1 MLCGAEGLKHALLV
15 VLAASLALPAEA
27 RVRKKRKRPA
37 PVAARAEDDPRR
49 RGSSPAF
56 ARSSIAFV
64 TPRDLAQHD
73 DSAVEVRLQ
82 IKNYAI
88 GAAKPGG
95 PVPHAHLI
103 VDNEP
108 ALEIDD
114 ATVSWA
120 LGGLSPGPH
129 VLRAVLCR
137 PWHEVVKAPRAFA
150 MVRLWIGP
158 RLPGKAGRAAEA
170 AVWPNPRKPIL
181 TYVLPIGV
189 LSKALVV
196 ARIEQDGAQAKEPD
210 PSSPVGA
217 NRPVVDFY
225 LSNARVGRRG
235 DKVRIV
241 LDRRELPLVTEWRPQ
256 SLRRAHGT
264 HRIVMDLL
272 NRKGLRVTNAI
283 NETARVF
290 TIEVPPRKGPR
301 FSDSR

>member
-1 MLCGAEGLKHALLV
+1 LKQALLV
-15 VLAASLALPAEA
+15 LLAALLALPAEA
-27 RVRKKRKRPA
+27 RVQKKRKRVPA
-37 PVAARAEDDPRR
+37 PALRVEDDPRR
-49 RGSSPAF
+49 RGKSPAF
-56 ARSSIAFV
+56 MRSSITFV
-64 TPRDLAQHD
+64 SPRDLSQLD
-73 DSAVEVRLQ
+73 DSAVEIRLQ
-82 IKNYAI
+82 IKGYAI
-88 GAAKPGG
+88 GARKPGG

-114 ATVSWA
+114 ASVPWA

-150 MVRLWIGP
+150 MVRVWIGP
-158 RLPGKAGRAAEA
+158 RLSGRAGKAAEG

-181 TYVLPIGV
+181 TYVLPIGAPSKSLV
-189 LSKALVV
+189 L
-196 ARIEQDGAQAKEPD
+196 ARLEQDAGQAREPD
-210 PSSPVGA
+210 PPPPPGA

-241 LDRRELPLVTEWRPQ
+241 LDRRELPLVTEWKPQ

-264 HRIVMDLL
+264 HRVVIDLL

-283 NETARVF
+283 NETGRVF
-290 TIEVPPRKGPR
+290 TVEAPQRKGPR
-301 FSDSR
+301 LSDSR

>member
-1 MLCGAEGLKHALLV
+1 VLCGAEGLKHALLV

-189 LSKALVV
+189 PSKALVV

-241 LDRRELPLVTEWRPQ
+241 LDRRELPLVTEWKPQ

-290 TIEVPPRKGPR
+290 TIEVLPRKGPR

>member
-1 MLCGAEGLKHALLV
+1 VLCGAEGLKHALLV

-189 LSKALVV
+189 PSKALVV

-241 LDRRELPLVTEWRPQ
+241 LDRRELPLVTDWRPQ

>member
-1 MLCGAEGLKHALLV
+1 VLCGAEGLKHALLV

>member
-1 MLCGAEGLKHALLV
+1 MKHALLV

-27 RVRKKRKRPA
+27 RLRKKRKRPA

-189 LSKALVV
+189 PSKALVV